1 MSDHS
6 TAAVASVG
14 QTPTSLNHRLRR
26 MTGRDR
32 HESGRV
38 ATPLELLFDLAFVA
52 AFGIAGNQM
61 AHLLA
66 EGHIGAAI
74 GGFGFGVFAI
84 TWAWVNF
91 TWFASAFDTD
101 DWFYRLTT
109 MVQMVGVVVLA
120 LGLSDVFHSLDE
132 GHSIDNRVMVA
143 GYVVMRV
150 AMLTQWMRLAVQSP
164 EHRRTAYT
172 YAIAIAVAQ
181 IGWIGLALAHLDLIP
196 TLALAGALYLVELG
210 GPIVAERI
218 TGGTPWHPHHIAERY
233 GLLVIISLGE
243 GVLGT
248 IAAVQPIIEHS
259 GWSDDAIVLVTAGVV
274 LTFGMWWAYFA
285 APFADLLHHNQR
297 ASFAFGYLHIIVF
310 GAIAAVGAGLHVA
323 AYVIEG
329 EAHVG
334 FNEAVRAV
342 AIPVAIFLVA
352 YFVIYSIMV
361 RGVDVFHMVL
371 FVIAM
376 GFLVVAVVLTR
387 TGTPFALDIL
397 LVSAAPWVVVVGFE
411 TVGHKHAEGH
421 LERLR

>member
-1 MSDHS
+1 MNDTAP
-6 TAAVASVG
+6 TAANPAG
-14 QTPTSLNHRLRR
+14 AALTSLSHGLRR
-26 MTGRDR
+26 MTGRDP
-32 HESGRV
+32 HEVGRV

-66 EGHIGAAI
+66 EGHVGPAI
-74 GGFGFGVFAI
+74 GGFGFGLFAI

-101 DWFYRLTT
+101 DWFFRLTT
-109 MVQMVGVVVLA
+109 MVQMIGVVVLA

-132 GHSIDNRVMVA
+132 GHGIDNGVMVA
-143 GYVVMRV
+143 GYVVMRL
-150 AMLTQWMRLAVQSP
+150 AMLTQWLRLAAQSP
-164 EHRRTAYT
+164 EYRKTAFSYVR
-172 YAIAIAVAQ
+172 AIAIAQV
-181 IGWIGLALAHLDLIP
+181 GWIALAMVHLDLLP
-196 TLALAGALYLVELG
+196 TMAVAGVLYLIELG
-210 GPIVAERI
+210 GPILAERR
-218 TGGTPWHPHHIAERY
+218 GGTPWHPHHVAERY

-248 IAAVQPIIEHS
+248 IAAVQPIIAEQ
-259 GWSDDAIVLVTAGVV
+259 GWSDDAIVLVTAGVL

-285 APFADLLHHNQR
+285 APFAELLHANKG
-297 ASFAFGYLHIIVF
+297 AAFAFGYLHIIVF

-352 YFVIYSIMV
+352 YFLIYSLITKSF
-361 RGVDVFHMVL
+361 DAFHIVL
-371 FVIAM
+371 FVISMAI
-376 GFLVVAVVLTR
+376 LVLAVVLTG

-397 LVSAAPWVVVVGFE
+397 LVAAAPWVVVVGFE
-411 TVGHKHAEGH
+411 TVGHRHAAAH
-421 LERLR
+421 LAALG

>member
-1 MSDHS
+1 MSDHTPAA
-6 TAAVASVG
+6 TAAAG
-14 QTPTSLNHRLRR
+14 HAPTSLNHRLRR
-26 MTGRDR
+26 MTGRDP

-66 EGHIGAAI
+66 EGHIGPAI
-74 GGFGFGVFAI
+74 GGFAFGLFAI

-132 GHSIDNRVMVA
+132 GHGLNNGVMVA

-150 AMLTQWMRLAVQSP
+150 AMLTQWLRLAVQSP
-164 EHRRTAYT
+164 QYRKTALT
-172 YAIAIAVAQ
+172 YAQWIAIAQV
-181 IGWIGLALAHLDLIP
+181 GWVVLAVLHLDLLP
-196 TLALAGALYLVELG
+196 TMAVAGVLYLVELG
-210 GPIVAERI
+210 GPVLAERRAKA
-218 TGGTPWHPHHIAERY
+218 PWHPHHLAERY

-248 IAAVQPIIEHS
+248 IAAVQPIIADQ

-285 APFADLLHHNQR
+285 APFADLLHRNQG
-297 ASFAFGYLHIIVF
+297 AAFAFGYLHIIVF

-323 AYVIEG
+323 AYVLEG

-361 RGVDVFHMVL
+361 RGVDVFHFVL
-371 FVIAM
+371 FILSM
-376 GFLVVAVVLTR
+376 GFLVLAVVLTG

-421 LERLR
+421 LARLS